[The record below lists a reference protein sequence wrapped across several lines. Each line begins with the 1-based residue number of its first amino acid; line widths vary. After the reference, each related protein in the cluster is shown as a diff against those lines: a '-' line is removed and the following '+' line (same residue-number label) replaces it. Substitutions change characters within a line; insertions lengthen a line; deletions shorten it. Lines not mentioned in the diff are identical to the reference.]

1 LGIQDPTLVGLTS
14 KYNELQLERQK
25 LLRTV
30 QPANPL
36 VQSLDEQ
43 LANLKT
49 NILENLSNIK
59 RSLTITRNNLQAK
72 TGGFQS
78 RISQIPSAERN
89 LLEIQREQGIKQ
101 ALYGYL
107 LQKREESA
115 ISLASAVSNTR
126 IIDAAITKEN
136 PVSPRTLL
144 VGLIAL
150 VIGF

>member
-1 LGIQDPTLVGLTS
+1 GKEDLVPSSMGIQDPTLVGLTA

-25 LLRTV
+25 LLQTV

-36 VQSLDEQ
+36 IQGLDEQ
-43 LANLKT
+43 LQNLKG
-49 NILENLSNIK
+49 NIQENLNNIK
-59 RSLTITRNNLQAK
+59 RSLTITRNNLQSK
-72 TGGFQS
+72 TGGFES

-101 ALYGYL
+101 SLYAYL

-126 IIDAAITKEN
+126 IIDPAMVN
-136 PVSPRTLL
+136 NQP
-144 VGLIAL
+144 
-150 VIGF
+150 